1 MLPTTANGEPLQIHR
16 ETPCKAFRLEWEG
29 ENPQMPNIRKYGIA
43 FKTCGVY
50 MLTNKLN
57 GKKYIGSSACI
68 GSRLS
73 DHFGQSMR
81 NPKGRPLYTE
91 MNEYGKEAFEYCVLE
106 ECDKSIK
113 VDREQYWVE
122 KLNPEYN
129 LTYPKT
135 REFISTER
143 KNKVKH
149 STKQQALYA
158 RNKELYQTKEYRDR
172 FREQTRKR
180 MKPVILLNKET
191 NEEIMRF
198 ESLQSTANWLDKNT
212 TSKNPCKVSEV
223 KKVCDGQQ
231 ITALGFKYKY
241 VNEEDRFIHK
251 GTL

>member
-50 MLTNKLN
+50 MLTNKVN

-73 DHFGQSMR
+73 QHYGSGMR
-81 NPKGRPLYTE
+81 EPKGKPLYLE
-91 MNEYGKEAFEYCVLE
+91 MNEYGREAFEHLVLE
-106 ECDKSIK
+106 ECDRLVL

-135 REFISTER
+135 REFISAER
-143 KNKVKH
+143 KDKVKH

-158 RNKELYQTKEYRDR
+158 RNKALYQTEKYRDR
-172 FREQTRKR
+172 FREQNRKR
-180 MKPVILLNKET
+180 MKPVIMLDKET
-191 NEEIMRF
+191 EEEILRF
-198 ESLQSTANWLDKNT
+198 ESLTDTAKWLDENT
-212 TSKNPCKVSEV
+212 TSKNPQKVSEV

-231 ITALGFKYKY
+231 ITALGFKYRY
-241 VNEEDRFIHK
+241 ANEEDKFTHK
-251 GTL
+251 GKL